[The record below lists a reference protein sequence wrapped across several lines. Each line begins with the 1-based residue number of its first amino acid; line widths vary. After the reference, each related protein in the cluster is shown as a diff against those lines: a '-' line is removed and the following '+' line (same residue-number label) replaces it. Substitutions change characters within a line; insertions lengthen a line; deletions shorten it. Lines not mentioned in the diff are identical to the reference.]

1 MAPIRVLFVC
11 MGNICRSPTAHAVF
25 RTLVARR
32 GLNGRVEVD
41 SAGTHGHYHLGE
53 PPDPRACRHAAA
65 RGYDLDGLKARRI
78 TPEDFQRFDLI
89 VAMDRAN
96 HEHLQSLCP
105 PALQGKL
112 RRMMEFAT
120 RHRLEE
126 VPDPYYGG
134 PDGFE
139 QVLDL
144 LEDAA
149 AGLLEELTRR
159 LDPCPA
165 ELPR

>member
-1 MAPIRVLFVC
+1 MA
-11 MGNICRSPTAHAVF
+11 GWRSTRPAPTATITWEN
-25 RTLVARR
+25 RPIP
-32 GLNGRVEVD
+32 GP
-41 SAGTHGHYHLGE
+41 AG
-53 PPDPRACRHAAA
+53 
-65 RGYDLDGLKARRI
+65 RI